1 MFWLSPLLDASW
13 DKVLSCRLFRR
24 SSLSFLQ
31 GTLIARSGCC
41 KVGIIIS
48 FVMRLKS
55 KYLKQLAIGVCSVC
69 ICATEEIYAVPV
81 LWGVDEDTGHLLKVV
96 SYNSSPTLT
105 DYGLLSLND
114 GGTIREL
121 YDTSTSNSAVFSDI
135 EAFTIS
141 PSGTAYMVANSTYSW
156 NGIGGGTYVG
166 SHLYSLEIYDPTT
179 GAEKV
184 SVDDSTASNGYNA
197 IQSVGT
203 LTTGDEPVNGID
215 FDPISGLLFGV
226 IENGGRDDL
235 ITIKPETA
243 VVNTITTSMSGTDDV
258 EDIQFESTG
267 TLYLIDDDGG
277 ESETDDVLHTVTLNR
292 NGGSVTFE
300 NIAVDVNNTGGDTE
314 IEGLAWDLSTGTLV
328 GFSDDANTLIAL
340 NTSSNGYTTLG
351 AIGFNDVEGI
361 DFVPTISGLPQGVPD
376 TGSTAALFGLGVAA
390 LAFARCR
397 LG

>member
-1 MFWLSPLLDASW
+1 M
-13 DKVLSCRLFRR
+13 
-24 SSLSFLQ
+24 
-31 GTLIARSGCC
+31 
-41 KVGIIIS
+41 
-48 FVMRLKS
+48 
-55 KYLKQLAIGVCSVC
+55 KQLAIVVCSVF
-69 ICATEEIYAVPV
+69 ICASKETYAVPV
-81 LWGVDEDTGHLLKVV
+81 LWGVDEDTGRLLKIEA
-96 SYNSSPTLT
+96 YNSSPTVT

-114 GGTIREL
+114 GGTIRSL

-156 NGIGGGTYVG
+156 SGIGGGTYAG

-197 IQSVGT
+197 IQSVGALNT
-203 LTTGDEPVNGID
+203 DDEPVNGID

-235 ITIKPETA
+235 ITINPETA
-243 VVNTITTSMSGTDDV
+243 AVDTIKSSMSGTDDV
-258 EDIQFESTG
+258 EDIQFDDSG

-277 ESETDDVLHTVTLNR
+277 ASQTDDVLHAVTLNR
-292 NGGSVTFE
+292 EGGSVTFDS
-300 NIAVDVNNTGGDTE
+300 IAADFNNTGGNTR
-314 IEGLAWDLSTGTLV
+314 IEGLAWDFSTGTLV
-328 GFSDDANTLIAL
+328 GFSDAANTLISL

-351 AIGFNDVEGI
+351 GIGFNDVEGI
-361 DFVPTISGLPQGVPD
+361 DFVPTISGLPEGVPD
-376 TGSTAALFGLGVAA
+376 TGSTVAILGAGVVA
-390 LAFARCR
+390 LAFARRR